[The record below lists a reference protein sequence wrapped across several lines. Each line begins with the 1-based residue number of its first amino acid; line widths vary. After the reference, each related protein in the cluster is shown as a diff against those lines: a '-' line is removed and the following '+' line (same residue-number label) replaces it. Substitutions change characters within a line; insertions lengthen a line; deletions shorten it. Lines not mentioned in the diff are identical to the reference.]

1 MPRLINILVM
11 LNAPGYFAENGGDRS
26 AVPITSYFGRGK

>member
-1 MPRLINILVM
+1 MPRLINNFVM
-11 LNAPGYFAENGGDRS
+11 LYAPSELAENEDDRS